1 MTTNRRT
8 NNATDLDDESREPFT
23 LLEAE
28 EVRPERSRPT
38 RVYFY
43 PLPNYETDRR
53 FDVRSR
59 DHESAIMLP
68 YADGYLERF
77 KATAQPG
84 WYFVEMRD
92 KQVILGGD
100 VYQVKPTGRTLY
112 DGQRERPR
120 ERPRADASPGASHI
134 VEAVRAVRELR
145 DELEPQGAGLTRD
158 DVREMLAEAVKEQE
172 RPVESDPNAQLMKT
186 VATLKTLG
194 VIPDKQQLKEA
205 GAELDEESRA
215 SLWML
220 KQTGAVK
227 EMLKGIREAV
237 TTPERLDQQDSFTDK
252 ALGFLKDLAP
262 HLMPLITPG
271 IAKKLYGDAGA
282 ATAYQPQPAPTGQP
296 QPAQMPAT
304 ATSAEQQQPASNPL
318 IPLLRVLVD
327 DCTSD
332 ANAAR
337 AADAI
342 NSLLSAR
349 PEFAPIVA
357 QLFSTSSAE
366 LVETLAQMSG
376 AHYLPK
382 LPHSIRFCDE
392 LKAELRARAE
402 QADEQ
407 GSDESEEDATAPPLQ
422 VNNDFSTE
430 ESVQAS

>member
-8 NNATDLDDESREPFT
+8 NNAPDFDDESREPFT
-23 LLEAE
+23 LLDAE
-28 EVRPERSRPT
+28 EVRPERSKPT

-68 YADGYLERF
+68 HADGYLERF

-100 VYQVKPTGRTLY
+100 VYQVKPTGRMLY
-112 DGQRERPR
+112 DGQRDGQRDRQR

-134 VEAVRAVRELR
+134 VEAVRAVKELR
-145 DELEPQGAGLTRD
+145 DELDTQGAGLTRD
-158 DVREMLAEAVKEQE
+158 DVREILAESVREQA

-186 VATLKTLG
+186 VDTLRTLG
-194 VIPDKQQLKEA
+194 VIPDKQQAKEA

-252 ALGFLKDLAP
+252 AFGFLKDLTP
-262 HLMPLITPG
+262 HLMPLITPA
-271 IAKKLYGDAGA
+271 IAKRLYGDAGA
-282 ATAYQPQPAPTGQP
+282 ATAYQSQPAP
-296 QPAQMPAT
+296 MPAT
-304 ATSAEQQQPASNPL
+304 ATSAEQQQTASNPL
-318 IPLLRVLVD
+318 IPFLRVLVD

-332 ANAAR
+332 ANVVR
-337 AADAI
+337 AADAV
-342 NSLLSAR
+342 NSLLNTW
-349 PEFAPIVA
+349 PDFEPIAA

-402 QADEQ
+402 QAEA
-407 GSDESEEDATAPPLQ
+407 EDGGDASASGAAGTLAEDFNIVETAREAQP
-422 VNNDFSTE
+422 S
-430 ESVQAS
+430 